1 MEKIRI
7 DFDKELN
14 EIPRYFDEV
23 KNIVNSTISGIATG
37 IENLSI
43 RSDINETK
51 DAVEITVELPGVKKE
66 NLHLY
71 VDDERKLIL
80 EGEKKRPNTIES
92 NSRLRVE
99 SKSGK
104 FRRVFP
110 LSDKLDE
117 TKINAKY
124 EDGLLT
130 INIPKKE
137 QEKKTIDI
145 VIN

>member
-1 MEKIRI
+1 MQTVRI
-7 DFDKELN
+7 DFDKSFS
-14 EIPRYFDEV
+14 EIPRYLDDV
-23 KNIVNSTISGIATG
+23 KNFVNSAVSGIANG
-37 IENLSI
+37 IDNLSI

-51 DAVEITVELPGVKKE
+51 NSVEISVELAGVKKE
-66 NLHLY
+66 DLHLY
-71 VDDERKLIL
+71 VDDERRLII
-80 EGEKKRPNTIES
+80 EGEKKRPHTIEN
-92 NSRLRVE
+92 NSMLRVE
-99 SKSGK
+99 SKTGK
-104 FRRVFP
+104 FRRMFP

-130 INIPKKE
+130 ISIPKKE

>member
-1 MEKIRI
+1 MQTVRI
-7 DFDKELN
+7 DFDKSFSD
-14 EIPRYFDEV
+14 IPRYLDDV
-23 KNIVNSTISGIATG
+23 KNFVNSAVSGIASG
-37 IENLSI
+37 IDNLSI

-51 DAVEITVELPGVKKE
+51 NSLEITVELAGVKKE
-66 NLHLY
+66 DLHLY
-71 VDDERKLIL
+71 VDEERRLIV
-80 EGEKKRPNTIES
+80 EGEKKRPSSIEG
-92 NSRLRVE
+92 NSMLRVE
-99 SKSGK
+99 SKTGK
-104 FRRVFP
+104 FKRMFP
-110 LSDKLDE
+110 LNDKLDE

>member
-1 MEKIRI
+1 MQTIRV
-7 DFDKELN
+7 DFDKN
-14 EIPRYFDEV
+14 FSEIPRYLDDV
-23 KNIVNSTISGIATG
+23 KNFVNSAVSGIASG

-51 DAVEITVELPGVKKE
+51 NAVEITVELAGVKKE
-66 NLHLY
+66 DLHLY
-71 VDDERKLIL
+71 VDDEHRLIV
-80 EGEKKRPNTIES
+80 EGEKKRPHTIEN
-92 NSRLRVE
+92 NSMLRVE
-99 SKSGK
+99 SKTGK